1 MAKFEIMKAM
11 GDLGALTMF
20 IDFGNLDLTSSSK
33 TRAVFSDLS
42 GATVTFKG
50 GGFKI
55 DGDAATGGT
64 VADVE
69 FRDAGGHLLLDVSDG
84 NFALKKVWD
93 TDYFNL
99 LPVLQSGNDT
109 MTGTNLGDS
118 ILAGPNA
125 GNDKIRGLDGD
136 DFIVGSAGDN
146 NIDGGSGRDVLS
158 YATAL
163 FDGDRGIRLDA
174 AKGEVRNA
182 WGDTDT
188 IARMEIFFGTFMGD
202 VMKGSKAD
210 EVFDGMEGND
220 RMTGGGGD
228 DKFHFFAGKDT
239 ITDFGEGHDLIHITY
254 GMVDQF
260 SDLTI
265 DYKKGN
271 AYITFDDN
279 TVLTVLDIDQNGLK
293 AHDFLFGMD

>member
-11 GDLGALTMF
+11 GDLGALSMF
-20 IDFGNLDLTSSSK
+20 IDFGTLDLTSSSK
-33 TRAVFSDLS
+33 TKAVFGDLS
-42 GATVTFKG
+42 GATITFKG
-50 GGFKI
+50 TGFKI

-64 VADVE
+64 VTEVE
-69 FRDAGGHLLLDVSDG
+69 FRDASGHLLLDVSDAA
-84 NFALKKVWD
+84 FALKKVWD
-93 TDYFNL
+93 TDYFDL
-99 LPVLQSGNDT
+99 LPQLQSGNDI

-118 ILAGPNA
+118 ILAGPNG
-125 GNDKIRGLDGD
+125 GNDKIRALDGD
-136 DFIVGSAGDN
+136 DVIVGSAGN
-146 NIDGGSGRDVLS
+146 NDIDGGSGRDVLN
-158 YATAL
+158 YEIAFL
-163 FDGDRGIRLDA
+163 DGDRGIKLDA

-182 WGDTDT
+182 WGGTDT
-188 IARMEIFFGTFMGD
+188 ITRIEIFFGTFMND

-210 EVFDGMEGND
+210 EVFNGMAGDD

-239 ITDFGEGHDLIHITY
+239 ITDFGDGNDLIHITY

-271 AYITFDDN
+271 AYVTFDDT
-279 TVLTVLDIDQNGLK
+279 TVLTVLDIAPNGLK
-293 AHDFLFGMD
+293 AHDFLFGID